1 MTFRNT
7 FKTLLILAAS
17 VAFYSCLAG
26 DKGSLPA
33 DQIRPANQILV
44 IGHRGAAGLAPEN
57 TLAAFSKACEIGVNA
72 FELDVLQTK
81 DRKIVVHHDFT
92 LKSDIARAPD
102 GKWLQ
107 NDGPAV
113 NTLTLDE
120 LKAYDVGRLKP
131 GTRYARRY
139 PEQAPADGERI
150 PTLDQVIELIKNHC
164 TPAIELWVEI
174 KTNPEKPALAPA
186 PEAVA
191 DAVVQLL
198 RKRGFA
204 GRTRILSF
212 DWRALVHVQKIAPDI
227 PTVYLSIL
235 GVRFNNIEPGR
246 PGASP
251 WMAGLDIDNFNGSI
265 PSAVKAAGGSYWA
278 SYYKDLSYRRVQE
291 AHDLGLRVFA
301 WTPDSRPQMQFLID
315 KKIDGI
321 ITNRPDILKDLLR
334 SCFKTSDHAQRS
346 A

>member
-1 MTFRNT
+1 MIFCKT
-7 FKTLLILAAS
+7 FKTLLTLTVS
-17 VAFYSCLAG
+17 LDFFSCLTG
-26 DKGSLPA
+26 GKSSLPA
-33 DQIRPANQILV
+33 DQTQPADQILV

-57 TLAAFSKACEIGVNA
+57 TLAAFSRACETEVDA
-72 FELDVLQTK
+72 VELDVLLTK
-81 DRKIVVHHDFT
+81 DQIIVVHHDFI

-107 NDGPAV
+107 SDGPAV
-113 NTLTLDE
+113 YTLTLDE
-120 LKAYDVGRLKP
+120 LKTYDVGRLKP

-150 PTLDQVIELIKNHC
+150 PTLDQVVELIKNHC
-164 TPAIELWVEI
+164 SPAIELWVEI
-174 KTNPEKPALAPA
+174 KTNPEKPLLTPA
-186 PEAVA
+186 PETVA

-301 WTPDSRPQMQFLID
+301 WTPDSRSQMQLLID

-321 ITNRPDILKDLLR
+321 ITNRPDILKDLL
-334 SCFKTSDHAQRS
+334 SQDLALAF
-346 A
+346 